1 MNLLQELGIKH
12 RFRDPIHGYI
22 WLTEKERE
30 IIDTPLFQ
38 RLRRISQLALTKYV
52 YPTAEHSRFVH
63 SLGVLQCATS
73 IFLGIIN
80 HPTDKL
86 EISGFDKLK
95 HLELLR
101 YAALLHDVGHLP
113 FSHAAEKTLLPDLD
127 HEDLSRF
134 IIRNYLPIKDILGL
148 ENAKQV
154 AAILSSDVKSDYDLA
169 HEIISGNLDADR
181 ADYLCRD
188 SYFCGVKYG
197 EFDLS
202 RYVQAFGVIGNVGE
216 LQLIVNEKDI
226 YVVEALL
233 LSRYH
238 YNFQVPFHRTRGGYD
253 IVLRLYFED
262 LKKRDII
269 PVDKPIESVINGEIA
284 TVDFSFLED
293 FDDYSIFEYC
303 KKDARL
309 GNDWA
314 RFLLRQDHLRPV
326 YEISSSD
333 PEVIEKASQIAQKL
347 TGEYEDG
354 QDFFVA
360 REKVNLFKAH
370 KSNDTASKRSDIFI
384 RKANGDIAKIEE
396 CSEII
401 KALNKTVNITRIYS
415 LPEKQKE
422 IKNIIDEDVK

>member
-1 MNLLQELGIKH
+1 MDFLKSLGVKH
-12 RFRDPIHGYI
+12 RFRDPIYGYI
-22 WLTEKERE
+22 WLTEKERD

-80 HPTDKL
+80 HPTNKPKITDL
-86 EISGFDKLK
+86 EALN

-101 YAALLHDVGHLP
+101 YAALLHDIGHLP
-113 FSHAAEKTLLPDLD
+113 FSHAAEKVLLPDLD

-134 IIRNYLPIKDILGL
+134 IIKKYPPIVKIIGNDA
-148 ENAKQV
+148 AKQV

-188 SYFCGVKYG
+188 SYYCGVKYG
-197 EFDLS
+197 EFDLT
-202 RYVQAFGVIGNVGE
+202 RYVQSFGVIEDDGE
-216 LQLIVNEKDI
+216 LQLIVSEKDI

-262 LKKRDII
+262 LKERRLI
-269 PVDKPIESVINGEIA
+269 PVDKPVKSVRGGEIDE
-284 TVDFSFLED
+284 VDFSFLED
-293 FDDYSIFEYC
+293 YDDYSIFELC
-303 KKDARL
+303 KKDVRT
-309 GNDWA
+309 NNKWA

-326 YEISSSD
+326 YEASSSEEETID
-333 PEVIEKASQIAQKL
+333 QASRIARELKNTYQENK
-347 TGEYEDG
+347 
-354 QDFFVA
+354 DFFVT
-360 REKVNLFKAH
+360 REKVVFFK
-370 KSNDTASKRSDIFI
+370 SQNPTDNTACKRSDIFVN
-384 RKANGDIAKIEE
+384 KASGDIVKIEE
-396 CSEII
+396 CSELI
-401 KALNKTVNITRIYS
+401 KALNKTVEVTRIYS
-415 LPEKQKE
+415 DPEKQEE
-422 IKNIIDEDVK
+422 IMKAIEGIQ